1 MDNTLLGSCPQCGK
15 ELQIPSDLPTFSCM
29 YCGARLR
36 PDELIRPEISSEDC
50 TQALEYVKEHLME
63 GLTNFTGFEK
73 KITKKDYPTAFAQYE
88 LGVCETYEQLDL
100 ACNACPAQRSDLLS
114 KTAASFI
121 DGAEAL
127 AGAVSDKKAKQERA
141 LFDYKMIVALFLV
154 PAIRHRNLSISE
166 DYADTLH
173 KAWMKRHPDNPFR
186 PGTYE
191 EIIGGFR
198 KGVLCF
204 ITTAVCEAEGK
215 PDDCAELTAF
225 RAFRDGYLRDCP
237 DGEALIGEYYDI
249 APAIVNAIDYCDDAQ
264 AVYKELREGYLSRCY
279 QDLLAGRN
287 EDCKNVYT
295 QMVQT
300 MKQRYLQ

>member
-15 ELQIPSDLPTFSCM
+15 ELQIPTDLPTFSCM

-36 PDELIRPEISSEDC
+36 PDELIRPEITSEDC
-50 TQALEYVKEHLME
+50 KQALEYVKEHLMDA
-63 GLTNFTGFEK
+63 LTNFAGYEK
-73 KITKKDYPTAFAQYE
+73 KITKKGYAPAFAKYE
-88 LGVCETYEQLDL
+88 LGVSETYEKLAL
-100 ACNACPAQRSDLLS
+100 ACEAVPERRSELIESTVKD
-114 KTAASFI
+114 FI
-121 DGAEAL
+121 DGTEAL
-127 AGAVSDKKAKQERA
+127 AKAASDKKAKQERA
-141 LFDYKMIVALFLV
+141 LFDSKMIIAIFLV
-154 PAIRHRNLSISE
+154 PAIRHLKLSVSE
-166 DYADTLH
+166 DYVDTLH
-173 KAWMKRHPDNPFR
+173 KRWTERFPDNPFR

-191 EIIGGFR
+191 DIVGGFR
-198 KGVLCF
+198 KGILCF
-204 ITTAVCEAEGK
+204 ITTAICEAEGK
-215 PDDCAELTAF
+215 PDNCAELTAF
-225 RAFRDGYLRDCP
+225 RAFRDGYLRSCP

-264 AVYKELREGYLSRCY
+264 AVYKELRESYLSRCY